1 MEQPL
6 AFWALA
12 RSNAALQVAQSETQM
27 SLAKKPLIVGLGGT
41 TKPNSS
47 TEKALRRVLA
57 EAHARG
63 AETHLIGGP
72 FLARL
77 PLFDPEN
84 RDRTPEQMELVEA
97 VRGADGI
104 IIGTPAYHGG
114 MSGLIKNAVDLLED
128 LRDDPRPYLDRRAVG
143 VIVTAFGWQGGGATL
158 GSVRTIVHALRGWPT
173 PLAVTLNTAEPLF
186 NAAGDCI
193 DSKAASQLVVLTS
206 QVVEFAQR
214 FANP

>member
-1 MEQPL
+1 
-6 AFWALA
+6 
-12 RSNAALQVAQSETQM
+12 M
-27 SLAKKPLIVGLGGT
+27 SSAKKPLIVGLGGT

-47 TEKALRRVLA
+47 TEKALRLVLA
-57 EAHARG
+57 EAKSRG
-63 AETHLIGGP
+63 AETRLIGGP

-77 PLFDPEN
+77 PLFDPEV
-84 RDRTPEQMELVEA
+84 RERTQEQLELVDA
-97 VRGADGI
+97 VRSADGI

-128 LRDDPRPYLDRRAVG
+128 LRDDRRPYLDRRAVG
-143 VIVTAFGWQGGGATL
+143 CIVTAFGWQGGGATL

-186 NAAGDCI
+186 NADGVCT
-193 DSKAASQLVVLTS
+193 DSKAVSQLALLTS

-214 FANP
+214 FAA